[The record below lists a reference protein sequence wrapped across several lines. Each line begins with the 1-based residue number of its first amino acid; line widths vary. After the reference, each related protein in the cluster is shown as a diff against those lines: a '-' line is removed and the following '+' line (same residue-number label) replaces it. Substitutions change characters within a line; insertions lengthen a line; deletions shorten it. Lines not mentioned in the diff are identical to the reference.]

1 MPRPPLARAPLRQ
14 AALRL
19 FVEQGFHA
27 TGIRDIA
34 RAAGVSEAALY
45 RHWSGKDELAL
56 DLFTEHLGEVTTLL
70 DQAISG
76 RSPAKA
82 VAAAARAC
90 LDLYDRE
97 PLVFRFVL
105 MVEHDLAR
113 RLPADRR
120 MPQDVITEL
129 ARTAVAAG
137 GADEDPGRMSAFLIG
152 LFLQTASYALYGRLP
167 GPLASH
173 ADAVAAAALR
183 VLGLPPE
190 SA

>member
-56 DLFTEHLGEVTTLL
+56 ELFTDHLAEVTALL
-70 DQAISG
+70 D
-76 RSPAKA
+76 RA
-82 VAAAARAC
+82 VAGRQPAAAVEAATRAC
-90 LDLYDRE
+90 FELYDRD

-105 MVEHDLAR
+105 LVEHDLAR

-120 MPQDVITEL
+120 MPQDVVAGL
-129 ARTAVAAG
+129 ARAATAAG
-137 GADEDPGRMSAFLIG
+137 GIDEDPGRLSAFLIG
-152 LFLQTASYALYGRLP
+152 LFLQTASYALYGRLAA
-167 GPLASH
+167 PLSSH
-173 ADAVAAAALR
+173 AGAVAAAALR
-183 VLGLPPE
+183 VLGLPAE
-190 SA
+190 KR

>member
-70 DQAISG
+70 DLAIGS
-76 RSPAKA
+76 RPPAQA
-82 VAAAARAC
+82 VAAATRAC

-120 MPQDVITEL
+120 MPQDVIADL
-129 ARTAVAAG
+129 ARAAAAAG
-137 GADEDPGRMSAFLIG
+137 GVKEDPGRLSAFLIG

-190 SA
+190 RT